1 MAPPTDRSPAVV
13 HAAAAFREACDRAR
27 SEGRRVAL
35 VPTMGALHAGHLAL
49 MEEARRRVGPDGL
62 VAVSIFV
69 NPTQFGPNE
78 DFSRYPREL
87 DADVARCAT
96 VGVDAVFAPP
106 PSEMYP
112 AGDQTRVRVPEL
124 AGPMCGVSRPVHFE
138 GVATVV
144 TKLLALT
151 GPCVAVFGR
160 KDYQQFRVI
169 SRLTTDL
176 FLPAEIVGLPTIREP
191 DGLALSSRN
200 RYLSADDR
208 GRAAAIPGALRLA
221 RATYAA
227 GQRDVQVL
235 LDAVSD
241 GLSAHD
247 IDNVDYVELRDADDL
262 TAPPATLSEGQRA
275 LLALAVKIG
284 ATRLIDNTVLGEYDP
299 TLD

>member
-1 MAPPTDRSPAVV
+1 MARPTESPAVIPT
-13 HAAAAFREACDRAR
+13 AAAFRDACDKARA
-27 SEGRRVAL
+27 EGRRVAL
-35 VPTMGALHAGHLAL
+35 VPTMGALHRGHLAL
-49 MEEARRRVGPDGL
+49 MEEARRRVGADGL

-87 DADVARCAT
+87 DADVARCAS

-200 RYLSADDR
+200 RYLATADR
-208 GRAAAIPGALRLA
+208 QRAVAIPTALRAARA
-221 RATYAA
+221 RYAK
-227 GQRDVQVL
+227 GERDTAAL
-235 LDAVSD
+235 LDTVTR
-241 GLSAHD
+241 GLTTSVD
-247 IDNVDYVELRDADDL
+247 SIDYVELRDADDL
-262 TAPPATLSEGQRA
+262 TAPPATLSAGQRA
-275 LLALAVKIG
+275 VLAVAVKIG

>member
-1 MAPPTDRSPAVV
+1 MARPTDAPAVV
-13 HAAAAFREACDRAR
+13 PTAAAFRALCDRAR
-27 SEGRRVAL
+27 ADGRRVGL

-49 MEEARRRVGPDGL
+49 MTEARRRVGDGGL
-62 VAVSIFV
+62 VAVSVFV

-87 DADVARCAT
+87 DADVARCAS

-112 AGDQTRVRVPEL
+112 DGDQTRVRVPGL
-124 AGPMCGVSRPVHFE
+124 AAPMCGVSRPIHFE

-169 SRLTTDL
+169 SRLARDL

-200 RYLSADDR
+200 RYLSPADR
-208 GRAAAIPGALRLA
+208 ARAAAIPTALRAA
-221 RATYAA
+221 RARYAA
-227 GQRDVQVL
+227 GARDPAALVDGVTL
-235 LDAVSD
+235 ALTPAVD
-241 GLSAHD
+241 L
-247 IDNVDYVELRDADDL
+247 IDYVELRDADDL
-262 TAPPATLSEGQRA
+262 SAPDASLADRRA
-275 LLALAVKIG
+275 VLAVAVKVG
-284 ATRLIDNTVLGEYDP
+284 GTRLIDNTVLGEADA